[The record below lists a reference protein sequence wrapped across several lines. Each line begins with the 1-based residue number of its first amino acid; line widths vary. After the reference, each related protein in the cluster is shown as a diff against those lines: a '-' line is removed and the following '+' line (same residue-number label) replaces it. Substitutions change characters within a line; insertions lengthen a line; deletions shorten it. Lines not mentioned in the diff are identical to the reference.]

1 MKKYLLLLLLL
12 TPISIL
18 ASVPA
23 EPIKF
28 PDKYNFESKTLEIP
42 EVIIFGSDVIR
53 CGSAQLKLDFQTKE
67 LEVIKFEETKCKL
80 STFGP

>member
-1 MKKYLLLLLLL
+1 MKKYLPLLFLL

-18 ASVPA
+18 ASVPV

-28 PDKYNFESKTLEIP
+28 PDRYYFETKTLDIP
-42 EVIIFGSDVIR
+42 EVIIFGDVIR

>member
-1 MKKYLLLLLLL
+1 MKKYLLLLFLLA
-12 TPISIL
+12 PISLL

-23 EPIKF
+23 QLIKF
-28 PDKYNFESKTLEIP
+28 PDRYYFETKTLDIP
-42 EVIIFGSDVIR
+42 EVIIFGDVIR

-67 LEVIKFEETKCKL
+67 LEVIKFEETKCNL